1 MTKEKRIPTIIA
13 IFILVLGIGGGVFLV
28 KNTSRWFAG
37 ASVGIVPQQVKIT
50 NITENSF
57 TISWVTDNQTSGF
70 VKYGTDKEL
79 SFTAQDD
86 RDQLSGN
93 QGSFFTHHV
102 TLKGL
107 TPSTNYFFK
116 INSGGKFFDNN
127 GQPYQTRTGPN
138 IQDLARESDIVYG
151 TVLKQD
157 GSPAEGVIVY
167 LTLANASPL
176 STLTRS
182 SGNWVIP
189 LNLARSVDLSSW
201 ATYDKEAS
209 VEEIFVQGGP
219 VGTATAISVTKNDN
233 PLPPITLGGNFD
245 FRQGL
250 PSPTPT
256 PTFSSASFTS
266 GFSLE
271 NFSTPTP
278 VLKIINPSQGEEV
291 SVSNP
296 EIFGTGPGGETLTIV
311 VESPETIQGK
321 VVISADGSWRWTPPK
336 NLSPGQHTVTV
347 SLPNGQRVSHSFVVL
362 AAGEDK
368 TLSFTSSPSATI
380 APTPRLT
387 PTPTL
392 TPMPSLRETP
402 IPTLTP
408 TPFVR
413 SSLPS
418 TDEGIPR
425 SGNLTP
431 TFLFFIMG
439 IVLILLGILNKI
451 LLRRT

>member
-1 MTKEKRIPTIIA
+1 MRKEKRIPTIIA
-13 IFILVLGIGGGVFLV
+13 LLILILGIVGGIFLI

-37 ASVGIVPQQVKIT
+37 ANPEIIPKEVKIT

-57 TISWVTDNQTSGF
+57 TISWITDAQVPGF
-70 VKYGTDKEL
+70 VKYGTDEEIA
-79 SFTAQDD
+79 FTAQDD

-102 TLKGL
+102 TVKGL

-116 INSGGKFFDNN
+116 ISSGGKLFDNN
-127 GQPYQTRTGPN
+127 GQLYQVSTGPT
-138 IQDLARESDIVYG
+138 IQGPSRESDVAYG
-151 TVLKQD
+151 TILKQD

-167 LTLANASPL
+167 LTLTNASPL
-176 STLTRS
+176 STITRS

-189 LNLARSVDLSSW
+189 LNLARSTDLSSW
-201 ATYDKEAS
+201 LIYDKEAS

-219 VGTATAISVTKNDN
+219 AGTATAISVTKNDS

-245 FRQGL
+245 FRQAL

-256 PTFSSASFTS
+256 PTLSPTSSTS
-266 GFSLE
+266 GFSVE
-271 NFSTPTP
+271 KFATPTP

-291 SVSNP
+291 NTFTP
-296 EIFGTGPGGETLTIV
+296 EIFGTGPSGERLTIV
-311 VESPETIQGK
+311 VESPETIQGE
-321 VVISADGSWRWTPPK
+321 VVISPDGRWRWTPPK

-362 AAGEDK
+362 AAGEEN
-368 TLSFTSSPSATI
+368 TPSFTSSPSATL
-380 APTPRLT
+380 A

-392 TPMPSLRETP
+392 TPTP
-402 IPTLTP
+402 TVTPTEVPTPTLTP
-408 TPFVR
+408 TPAIR

-418 TDEGIPR
+418 TEGGIPR

-431 TFLFFIMG
+431 TFLFFTMG
-439 IVLILLGILNKI
+439 LSLILLGILSKSLWKRI
-451 LLRRT
+451 